1 MPNFIEKLFK
11 PERKEISEE
20 DFVEIDTYEY
30 KEVSEEKPASTYVKV
45 AELVSLNDINEVKK
59 QVYEGNIV
67 IVNMGPMGTDRL
79 VRERVIKELKKVT
92 DDVDGD
98 IVGLGE
104 AQLILTPSGIKVDR
118 NKITG
123 IRS

>member
-104 AQLILTPSGIKVDR
+104 TQLILTPSGIKVDR